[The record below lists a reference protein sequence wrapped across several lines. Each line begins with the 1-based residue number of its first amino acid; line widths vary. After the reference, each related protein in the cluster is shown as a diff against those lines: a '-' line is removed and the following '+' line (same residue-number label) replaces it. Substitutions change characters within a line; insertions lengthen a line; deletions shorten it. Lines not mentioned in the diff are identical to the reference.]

1 MDRQTQRK
9 IGSFRLAAAIAATSL
24 IAAGAW
30 AAAGRQMNSVWDIQ
44 PSETWSEPKE
54 IGKGE
59 LLVDPAMHARGLIEI
74 MEDVDGPGGE
84 MLLREGDKLYQIATS
99 AGSVYCTTDDQP
111 KIGNEGKFTLI
122 VLVCLVDSNRD
133 GTFDGH
139 FREPATK
146 GVPIVFGDV
155 PTKLRANGAIRYEQR
170 PTNATGGRFRMRVEL
185 DSDPAKAKTLRFT
198 YSTADTVEE
207 ANKQLLQTVTEVRN
221 GNYPQRFAVLDGV
234 FELTGVSNGKAVVR
248 MLTPTGAY
256 PFLMERG
263 SIKL

>member
-1 MDRQTQRK
+1 MRK
-9 IGSFRLAAAIAATSL
+9 VRPATLCAAVAAASL
-24 IAAGAW
+24 VAAGAW
-30 AAAGRQMNSVWDIQ
+30 AAAGRQLNSVWEIQ
-44 PSETWSEPKE
+44 PSETWSAPKE

-59 LLVDPAMHARGLIEI
+59 LLIDPAMHARGLIEI
-74 MEDVDGPGGE
+74 MEDVDGPSGDI
-84 MLLREGDKLYQIATS
+84 LLRQGDKLYLVATN
-99 AGSVYCTTDDQP
+99 AGTVYCTTDDQP
-111 KIGNEGKFTLI
+111 KINNEGKFI
-122 VLVCLVDSNRD
+122 VILVVCLVDSDRD
-133 GTFDGH
+133 GTFEGH

-155 PTKLRANGAIRYEQR
+155 PTKLRTNGAVKYEQR
-170 PTNATGGRFRMRVEL
+170 PTNATGGRFRMRIEL
-185 DSDPAKAKTLRFT
+185 DSDPAKSKTLRFT

-221 GNYPQRFAVLDGV
+221 SNYPQRFALLDGV

-248 MLTPTGAY
+248 MLTPTGPY

>member
-1 MDRQTQRK
+1 MRSLRRTK
-9 IGSFRLAAAIAATSL
+9 LGAAIAATSL

-30 AAAGRQMNSVWDIQ
+30 AAAAGRQLNAVWDIQ
-44 PSETWSEPKE
+44 PSETWSAPKE

-59 LLVDPAMHARGLIEI
+59 LLVDPAMHARALIEI
-74 MEDVDGPGGE
+74 MEDVEGGGGE
-84 MLLREGDKLYQIATS
+84 ILLRQGDKLYLVTTN
-99 AGSVYCTTDDQP
+99 AGAVYCTTDDQP
-111 KIGNEGKFTLI
+111 KINNEGKFTLI

-133 GTFDGH
+133 GTFEGH

-155 PTKLRANGAIRYEQR
+155 PTKLRPNGAVRYEQR
-170 PTNATGGRFRMRVEL
+170 PTNATGGRFRMRIEL
-185 DSDPAKAKTLRFT
+185 ESDPAKAKTLKFT
-198 YSTADTVEE
+198 YTTADTVED

-221 GNYPQRFAVLDGV
+221 GGYPQRFAVLDGV

-248 MLTPTGAY
+248 MLTPTGPY

-263 SIKL
+263 TIKL

>member
-1 MDRQTQRK
+1 MKMLRPTTV
-9 IGSFRLAAAIAATSL
+9 FAAIAATSL

-30 AAAGRQMNSVWDIQ
+30 AAAGRQLNAVWDIQ
-44 PSETWSEPKE
+44 PSETWSAPKE

-59 LLVDPAMHARGLIEI
+59 VLVEPAMHARGLIEI
-74 MEDVDGPGGE
+74 MEDVEGPAGE
-84 MLLREGDKLYQIATS
+84 IMLRKEDKLYLITTN
-99 AGSVYCTTDDQP
+99 AGLVYCTTDDQP
-111 KIGNEGKFTLI
+111 KINNEGKFTVIL
-122 VLVCLVDSNRD
+122 LVCLVDSNRD
-133 GTFDGH
+133 GTFEGH
-139 FREPATK
+139 FREPASK

-155 PTKLRANGAIRYEQR
+155 PTKLRTNGAVKYEQR

-185 DSDPAKAKTLRFT
+185 ESDPAKAKTLKFT

-248 MLTPTGAY
+248 MLSPTGHY